1 MVDSGRCRPGLGPR
15 NNYAKEQLDLICIL
29 IRSLELQAL
38 KWLGE
43 AKRERH
49 ELVSIFIDRSRSN
62 VPPLPRDGPCWCVCM
77 CVVTFAQVGCKAV
90 DGFKRDL

>member
-1 MVDSGRCRPGLGPR
+1 MVDSGRWRPGLGPR

-49 ELVSIFIDRSRSN
+49 EMVSIFID
-62 VPPLPRDGPCWCVCM
+62 
-77 CVVTFAQVGCKAV
+77 
-90 DGFKRDL
+90 